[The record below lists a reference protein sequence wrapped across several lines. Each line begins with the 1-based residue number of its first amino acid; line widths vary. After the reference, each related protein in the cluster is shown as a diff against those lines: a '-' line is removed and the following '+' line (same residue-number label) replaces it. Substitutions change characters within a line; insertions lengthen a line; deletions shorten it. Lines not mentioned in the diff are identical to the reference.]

1 MTDSVATINT
11 VISEHHATRLHIRLA
26 GDSISD
32 EEAVATLK
40 AARTD
45 WIPGRLAALG
55 LRRRKL
61 EQTLCYLREGL
72 SNHFAAEETL
82 LPLLLDQVLT
92 RAIVL
97 DHRRILE
104 SMDEALA
111 AVADLDLQ
119 GPDRESLLAMDS
131 KVQQL
136 IDHVCHLIEDHAT
149 KEDIVLDMMLRAL
162 REE

>member
-1 MTDSVATINT
+1 MTDSVVTINT
-11 VISEHHATRLHIRLA
+11 VISEHHATRLHVRLA

-40 AARTD
+40 GARTD
-45 WIPGRLAALG
+45 WIPGRHAAPA
-55 LRRRKL
+55 LRQRKL
-61 EQTLCYLREGL
+61 EQTLCYVGEGL
-72 SNHFAAEETL
+72 RNHFATEEAM

-92 RAIVL
+92 RAIEL
-97 DHRRILE
+97 DHRRILDR
-104 SMDEALA
+104 MDETLA

-119 GPDRESLLAMDS
+119 APDRESLLETES
-131 KVQQL
+131 KVQQW